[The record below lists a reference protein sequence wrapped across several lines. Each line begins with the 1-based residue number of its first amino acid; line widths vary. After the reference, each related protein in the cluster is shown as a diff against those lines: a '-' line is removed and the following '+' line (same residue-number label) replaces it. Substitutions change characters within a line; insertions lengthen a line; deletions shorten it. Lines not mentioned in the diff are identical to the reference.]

1 MTGKREYQKREFT
14 AFLMNDKPK
23 GYVIPWEI
31 AKAIIFFVIGIPLAW
46 VVVWIIN
53 VLEWGTSL
61 TIGSF
66 IKTLFLTSPHY
77 SVFHFVCDAIS
88 MFPYVFV
95 FISGFLLFYT
105 KPWYLRRIFIVLYL
119 LCMLV
124 LFDPSIKHYLPMPIY
139 DVVATLQHD
148 YNYRFIGGTNFWDF
162 KFSEKITDIQYGI
175 YDAYMIILSLI
186 VIFNKDKEDLK
197 FFD

>member
-1 MTGKREYQKREFT
+1 
-14 AFLMNDKPK
+14 
-23 GYVIPWEI
+23 
-31 AKAIIFFVIGIPLAW
+31 
-46 VVVWIIN
+46 
-53 VLEWGTSL
+53 
-61 TIGSF
+61 
-66 IKTLFLTSPHY
+66 
-77 SVFHFVCDAIS
+77 
-88 MFPYVFV
+88 
-95 FISGFLLFYT
+95 
-105 KPWYLRRIFIVLYL
+105 
-119 LCMLV
+119 
-124 LFDPSIKHYLPMPIY
+124 MPIY